1 MEENKIIPYIE
12 PIYRFCCKRLSNR
25 HDAEDLASEIICHI
39 LDGMN
44 KYRIDSFDAWVWRIA
59 HNRYARFL
67 DNRSK
72 NPTVTTG
79 DTELFELADY
89 TDIDEETTEQQYE
102 TVFRYLHTLSSEYRN
117 IFVDYYIGEMS
128 VRNLAEK
135 YSLPETTIKWRLNAG
150 RLKIRDRIG
159 EDKMDKI
166 YKRINWNTTS
176 CNGSMDSNKYL
187 YSQIARS
194 ICEAAYEKPLPV
206 EEISLLTGIPT
217 MYLEDELPRLVYGD
231 AIRKTG
237 GKYATNF
244 IIMHL
249 KDRPVLHNDYE
260 KLSEVLCDH
269 MEQLFGRIKDD
280 VRKIGFCGCER
291 DLSELGYVIVPLV
304 LRRLICETKK
314 DAVRLTVPPYPPR
327 KDGGYG
333 WFIVDEVENQESEN
347 TFMNDPYS
355 TGCNG
360 FSVESSNPGWFYY
373 YWIRKY
379 FCEEVNSEQGLRLL
393 AKKSV
398 VNMENEGEADVGHLC
413 REEIAFLIANSLI
426 RRDGSRY
433 VYGFPLFSNEQFCAL
448 KELTDIKDPVIV
460 KEIFAFIKNIYEII
474 RMNHVSKV
482 PKRLEDQIDQRISCD
497 MNDHLNVITG
507 YVMEKMISREI
518 LCKPNHEKPFIKGV
532 FFVQG
537 EYISI

>member
-12 PIYRFCCKRLSNR
+12 PIYRFCCKRLSKR

-44 KYRIDSFDAWVWRIA
+44 KYRIESFDAWVWRIA

-117 IFVDYYIGEMS
+117 ILVDYYIGEMS

-360 FSVESSNPGWFYY
+360 FSGESANPGWFYY

-398 VNMENEGEADVGHLC
+398 VNMENEGEADVGHLY
-413 REEIAFLIANSLI
+413 REEIAFLIANGLI

-433 VYGFPLFSNEQFCAL
+433 VYDFPLFSNEQFCAL

-518 LCKPNHEKPFIKGV
+518 LCKPNHEKPLTKGV